1 MGKVKK
7 GLALVLANAL
17 YQTQPVLLSC
27 NKDGLDMKAKL
38 EQLDFD
44 VLHYANTTRVA
55 TLEAIAEFIKLADLY
70 SVLLVYYAGHGVQI
84 DGKNYIVP
92 IDCIYKPIKDVFISS
107 SLVDVST
114 ITNYMSMHEEKTNIL
129 IMDACR
135 NSPSFLRSF
144 GSTGLAEMTA
154 GNGMI
159 IAFATSP
166 NTSALGSESPDG
178 NGCYTKRLLE
188 HIDHPNMKVEDM
200 FKLVRK
206 DVIKDTAGQQV
217 PWENTS
223 LNGNFYFCT
232 MAQDEINEV
241 IYQSIRNYHCAEMLI
256 NLSKRFGYT
265 VSDVMRILFF
275 SVIIWISS
283 WHITRARMAA
293 AMGST
298 TVSERLRSI
307 LKMPLFHACG
317 VEPTSEAISP
327 TLAFT
332 LSNRPER
339 LPVMPSIKMPF
350 IHFSMISLIKQ
361 RYLLS
366 RALPCE
372 RESAE

>member
-44 VLHYANTTRVA
+44 VLYYANTTRVD

-92 IDCIYKPIKDVFISS
+92 IDCVYTPLKDVFIAS
-107 SLVDVST
+107 SLIDVNT
-114 ITNYMSMHEEKTNIL
+114 ITNYMNSHEEKTNIL

-135 NSPSFLRSF
+135 NSPPFSRSL
-144 GSTGLAEMTA
+144 GGAGLAEMTA
-154 GNGMI
+154 GNGMM

-166 NTSALGSESPDG
+166 NTPALGSESPDG

-188 HIDHPNMKVEDM
+188 HIDHPNMKIEDM

-206 DVIKDTAGQQV
+206 DVIKDTSGQQI

-223 LNGNFYFCT
+223 LNGNFCFCT
-232 MAQDEINEV
+232 MEQDEINEA
-241 IYQSIRNYHCAEMLI
+241 IYQGFRNCHCAEMLI
-256 NLSKRFGYT
+256 HLSKRFGYT
-265 VSDVMRILFF
+265 VSNVMRIYE
-275 SVIIWISS
+275 
-283 WHITRARMAA
+283 RQK
-293 AMGST
+293 
-298 TVSERLRSI
+298 SEKVGGIRIVDEKEFERYI
-307 LKMPLFHACG
+307 LKQILDLGFDITNYRWVYHK
-317 VEPTSEAISP
+317 T
-327 TLAFT
+327 
-332 LSNRPER
+332 
-339 LPVMPSIKMPF
+339 PVLMGDFQHDYTK
-350 IHFSMISLIKQ
+350 
-361 RYLLS
+361 
-366 RALPCE
+366 AL
-372 RESAE
+372 

>member
-135 NSPSFLRSF
+135 NSLSFLRSF

-166 NTSALGSESPDG
+166 NTSALGS
-178 NGCYTKRLLE
+178 
-188 HIDHPNMKVEDM
+188 
-200 FKLVRK
+200 
-206 DVIKDTAGQQV
+206 
-217 PWENTS
+217 
-223 LNGNFYFCT
+223 
-232 MAQDEINEV
+232 
-241 IYQSIRNYHCAEMLI
+241 
-256 NLSKRFGYT
+256 
-265 VSDVMRILFF
+265 
-275 SVIIWISS
+275 
-283 WHITRARMAA
+283 
-293 AMGST
+293 
-298 TVSERLRSI
+298 
-307 LKMPLFHACG
+307 
-317 VEPTSEAISP
+317 
-327 TLAFT
+327 
-332 LSNRPER
+332 
-339 LPVMPSIKMPF
+339 
-350 IHFSMISLIKQ
+350 
-361 RYLLS
+361 
-366 RALPCE
+366 
-372 RESAE
+372 